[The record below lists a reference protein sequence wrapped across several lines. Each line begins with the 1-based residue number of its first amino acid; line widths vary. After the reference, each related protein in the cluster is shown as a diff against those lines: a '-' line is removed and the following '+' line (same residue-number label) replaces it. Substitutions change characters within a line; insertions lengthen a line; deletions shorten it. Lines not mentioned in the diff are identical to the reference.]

1 MDKVKTKKIDIEVSK
16 EKIDYIN
23 YVYNEETA

>member
-1 MDKVKTKKIDIEVSK
+1 MDKVKTKKIDIEVNK